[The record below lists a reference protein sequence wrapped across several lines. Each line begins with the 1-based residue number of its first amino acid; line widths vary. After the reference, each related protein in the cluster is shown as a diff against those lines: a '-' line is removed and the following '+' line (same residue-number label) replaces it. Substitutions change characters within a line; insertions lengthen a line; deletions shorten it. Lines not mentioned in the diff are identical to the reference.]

1 MALEKAVKQ
10 ENGLVLNYHQVL
22 FIHSAINAR
31 TSIAVRSYLDKESRE
46 MEAENQTPY
55 NQVVTY
61 ETDYVENMTIED
73 AYEYL
78 KRIPI
83 FVEAIDV

>member
-10 ENGLVLNYHQVL
+10 ENGLMLNYHRVL
-22 FIHSAINAR
+22 FIHSAINTH

-46 MEAENQTPY
+46 LETVNQTPY

-78 KRIPI
+78 KSIPT
-83 FVEAIDV
+83 FAEAIDV

>member
-10 ENGLVLNYHQVL
+10 ENGLMLNYHRVL
-22 FIHSAINAR
+22 FIHSAINTR

-46 MEAENQTPY
+46 LETVNQTPY

-61 ETDYVENMTIED
+61 ETDYVENMTIDD

-78 KRIPI
+78 KSIPT
-83 FVEAIDV
+83 FAEAIDV